1 MISLE
6 SAGCLMP
13 ERLLL
18 CTDLDRTLLPNGPQP
33 ESAGARSQFA
43 ALAADSR
50 LVLAY
55 VTGRDR
61 QLVQEAV
68 TAYQLPQPNFVIGDV
83 GTTIYRIEP
92 DGNWRADQVWET
104 KIGADWNGRS
114 NNDLQLLLTDIPDL
128 RLQEQSKQNR
138 HKLSYYLALD
148 ADQDAIARDV
158 MERLQTAAVQARV
171 VWSIDE
177 QAAIGL
183 FDILPDSASKYHAVA
198 MLQQLQGFTDSNTVF
213 SGDSGNDMEV
223 LTSSIPAILVA
234 NSDREVQREAL
245 QLAAANG
252 YSAQLYIARGGYND
266 MNGNY
271 SAGILEGIAHY
282 HPEWI
287 TR

>member
-1 MISLE
+1 
-6 SAGCLMP
+6 MP

-33 ESAGARSQFA
+33 ESSGARSQFA

-68 TAYQLPQPNFVIGDV
+68 TAYQLPPPDFVIGDV

-92 DGNWRADQVWET
+92 DGNWRADQAWET
-104 KIGADWNGRS
+104 KIGADWNGRT
-114 NNDLQLLLTDIPDL
+114 NEELRQLLVDIPDL
-128 RLQEQSKQNR
+128 GLQEQSKQNR
-138 HKLSYYLALD
+138 HKLSYYIALD
-148 ADQDAIARDV
+148 ADQDAIATDV
-158 MERLQTAAVQARV
+158 VERLQTAAVQARV

-183 FDILPDSASKYHAVA
+183 FDILPESASKYHAVA

-223 LTSSIPAILVA
+223 LTSSIPAVLVA
-234 NSDREVQREAL
+234 NSDREVQREAI
-245 QLAAANG
+245 QIAASNG
-252 YSAQLYIARGGYND
+252 YSAQLYIARGGYNG

-282 HPEWI
+282 HPEWLA
-287 TR
+287 